1 MFNKLAE
8 LKIVPLFILWVKH
21 FNLVFHL
28 KLEMLRK
35 ILKRA
40 PENRLIKLVL
50 IFILESVRFKIVS

>member
-1 MFNKLAE
+1 VFNKLAE
-8 LKIVPLFILWVKH
+8 LEVVPLFILRVKH

-35 ILKRA
+35 ILERA

-50 IFILESVRFKIVS
+50 IFIIESVRSKIVS